1 MILPIVS
8 DKLTSASS
16 TPFSSVE
23 DNKTPSTPPGVCLLR
38 PVWLFALFDADVLAF
53 WNPQK
58 MLTFY
63 HTLGQT
69 FTLKPRPKVAVLIW
83 KRGFFFPPVCPT
95 IHTYPVKTVTENAS
109 FPNVSQSGDFCKRHQ
124 TIVFVNRGKR
134 RFPNKMMPYIM
145 QRMPWEH
152 AIGISIVFAC
162 SCGRAKTIQIYGTC
176 GRLFFENEEIIKT
189 SVFKIIR
196 IRVDEALKWGQR
208 LVHTIL
214 YSFSWNWKLPI
225 PEKTNASFL
234 TKVTLTLHSVC
245 DDLISVFLVRQFCL
259 RAFFLLYSN
268 WFPCVKTQSV

>member
-1 MILPIVS
+1 
-8 DKLTSASS
+8 
-16 TPFSSVE
+16 
-23 DNKTPSTPPGVCLLR
+23 
-38 PVWLFALFDADVLAF
+38 
-53 WNPQK
+53 

-63 HTLGQT
+63 DTLRQT
-69 FTLKPRPKVAVLIW
+69 FTLRPRPQAIVLIW
-83 KRGFFFPPVCPT
+83 KTEFFSSGLSYHPHVSGQNGNRKRIFSKRFPEWRFLQTPPD
-95 IHTYPVKTVTENAS
+95 YR
-109 FPNVSQSGDFCKRHQ
+109 FC
-124 TIVFVNRGKR
+124 VNRGKR

-162 SCGRAKTIQIYGTC
+162 SCGRAKTIQIYGTS

-268 WFPCVKTQSV
+268 WFPYVETQSV